1 MNKKEKPKN
10 SAEIAEGENEPEIE
24 ESQIPFNPIL
34 VGIISTGDGKDI
46 EVHDVEK
53 TTVLEQ
59 KGQEEFPRIH
69 VSRLNSS
76 HLTKEEDK
84 LRQEKKQQGQ
94 SDSEE
99 EDDENGEVA
108 SEDDLDDLDDADKA
122 STTSSSETKSEKT
135 DVTNTPPATI
145 PNKPDQPAKPGWFG
159 KGRRKRARC

>member
-1 MNKKEKPKN
+1 MTMNSRQRRLLRRRSPPRIIPINGGQGISAPNHSVKPIETK
-10 SAEIAEGENEPEIE
+10 PDVEIE

-84 LRQEKKQQGQ
+84 LRQEKKQKSQ
-94 SDSEE
+94 SDS
-99 EDDENGEVA
+99 
-108 SEDDLDDLDDADKA
+108 
-122 STTSSSETKSEKT
+122 
-135 DVTNTPPATI
+135 
-145 PNKPDQPAKPGWFG
+145 
-159 KGRRKRARC
+159 